1 MINITIIC
9 VGKLKE
15 PYFQA
20 GVAEYIKR
28 IGKYAKLD
36 VVELPDEKTPA
47 LESESNVLK
56 TLDLEGEAI
65 LAKLPKDGFVVTLE
79 IEGELMSSEALA
91 SFIDKTT
98 QFQSNRIVF
107 IIGGSL
113 GLSDK
118 VKKRADFALSFSKMT
133 FPHQLM
139 RLMLVEQ
146 LYRSLSILNH
156 SSYHK

>member
-20 GVAEYIKR
+20 GVTEYIKR

-118 VKKRADFALSFSKMT
+118 VKKRANFALSFSKMT